1 MAYKDILVY
10 VDSTAVAPA
19 CLDLAA
25 TVATAQGAHLSAL
38 HIVPPP
44 FMTPDLG
51 AGVPIELIQ
60 WQEDRERAL
69 AEQAEKQVIAARQ
82 RTGVAIEWRKISGEV
97 VDAAQLHCRYADLVV
112 IGQGGR
118 EDDES
123 TVSDYL
129 PESLLMGAGRPVLIV
144 PSYGRFQSVGERV
157 LVAWNRTREST
168 RAVHDALPFLTRA
181 KAVTVLEAN
190 PTAGGAPHIAGAE
203 IAQHLARHGVKVEVE
218 VSVVN
223 EVSTGSALLSRA
235 AEIGADL
242 LVMGAYG
249 HSRLRE
255 YTLGGVTRHILKHMT
270 LPVLMSH

>member
-1 MAYKDILVY
+1 
-10 VDSTAVAPA
+10 
-19 CLDLAA
+19 
-25 TVATAQGAHLSAL
+25 
-38 HIVPPP
+38 
-44 FMTPDLG
+44 
-51 AGVPIELIQ
+51 
-60 WQEDRERAL
+60 
-69 AEQAEKQVIAARQ
+69 
-82 RTGVAIEWRKISGEV
+82 VAIEWRKISGEV